1 MLGLS
6 IYFLLSMLAFAFCI
20 FTSDESDDFVE
31 KFKGY
36 NVAEK
41 VVTFVLVLVIGLPTF
56 IYGLLLASKGD
67 E

>member
-6 IYFLLSMLAFAFCI
+6 IYFLLSMLVFAICI
-20 FTSDESDDFVE
+20 FTVDEGDDFVE
-31 KFKGY
+31 KFKEC
-36 NVAEK
+36 NTAQKVIIFAE
-41 VVTFVLVLVIGLPTF
+41 VLVIGVPAF